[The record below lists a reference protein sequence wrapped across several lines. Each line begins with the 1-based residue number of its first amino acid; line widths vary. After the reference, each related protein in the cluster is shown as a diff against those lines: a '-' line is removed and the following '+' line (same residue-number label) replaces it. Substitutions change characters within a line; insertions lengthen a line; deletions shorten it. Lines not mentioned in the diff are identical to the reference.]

1 MQASAGNRGG
11 KGVQEALFGMM
22 VHTIHACI
30 YMYIIFVIIYFFLI
44 DGGLFTSMFIST
56 PTWLGK

>member
-1 MQASAGNRGG
+1 MHAVMEASAENRGG

-30 YMYIIFVIIYFFLI
+30 YMYNIYVYI
-44 DGGLFTSMFIST
+44 YVYIHVYNI
-56 PTWLGK
+56 